1 MRKVMLSTLA
11 AFLISGVIAAP
22 SNADAGEMGKAM
34 IKFPITMTSFAAGT
48 AIGTPIA
55 IIRKSSSNTK
65 ETYGNYSDGGML
77 KKGGGLMI
85 APSVGIMKGS
95 YQGIQLGPKNAWANS
110 SEHPFSKDVF
120 SLGDL
125 D

>member
-11 AFLISGVIAAP
+11 AFLLSGVIQAP
-22 SNADAGEMGKAM
+22 SNADAGEMGKAL
-34 IKFPITMTSFAAGT
+34 IKFPITLTSFAAGT

-55 IIRKSSSNTK
+55 MSRKSMANTK
-65 ETYGNYSDGGML
+65 ETYGNYDDGGML
-77 KKGGGLMI
+77 KKGAGMMVAPTVGIVKGSAQGLM
-85 APSVGIMKGS
+85 
-95 YQGIQLGPKNAWANS
+95 LGPKNAWANS
-110 SEHPFSKDVF
+110 SEHPFSKDCF

>member
-11 AFLISGVIAAP
+11 AFLMAGVVQAP
-22 SNADAGEMGKAM
+22 SHADAGEMGKAL

-48 AIGTPIA
+48 AVGTPIA
-55 IIRKSSSNTK
+55 IMRKSMSNTK
-65 ETYGNYSDGGML
+65 ETYGNYSDGGFV
-77 KKGGGLMI
+77 KKSGGMVI
-85 APSVGIMKGS
+85 APGVGVVKGSAQGIM
-95 YQGIQLGPKNAWANS
+95 IGPKNAWSNS